1 MSVSAQENGCLIP
14 HGIGHGL
21 VITTDLEGRIPL
33 YVDSS
38 VRIFGAGFY
47 GSAIPYAF
55 QFGLVFIS
63 TQSLDVALVRHQ
75 VHFVFEDVTFSPST
89 LVLGGTMIAY
99 ATELGIWFVDVAA
112 VWALLEG
119 VGDGFDA
126 KAPTLQVVAV
136 TKSKRRLVY

>member
-1 MSVSAQENGCLIP
+1 M
-14 HGIGHGL
+14 
-21 VITTDLEGRIPL
+21 
-33 YVDSS
+33 
-38 VRIFGAGFY
+38 
-47 GSAIPYAF
+47 
-55 QFGLVFIS
+55 
-63 TQSLDVALVRHQ
+63 RHQ